1 MIRLLLV
8 AATLLSLCAATARVL
23 IVCGEHPREHI
34 GVRVCQQARRL
45 YEAAHDGSLPAWLEI
60 IERAVPSAYL
70 AADPC
75 RRTNDNGVDINR
87 NWPTLCEP
95 RDSEREATAH
105 DLAPAELQ
113 RTWAGPSPLSEA
125 ETKAIDAALLRH
137 RPDVVISI
145 HSGARLLALPW
156 FCSGFETTPPHHGDS
171 IQLFRSLLHAANITD
186 VPVVPAARSMYWARG
201 TLCDW
206 AVAER
211 GVRHCVVAEIY
222 NNPDADPTDEARFCS
237 QYFGGVDTA
246 GHLDAEEHRWAHDFL
261 YRALS
266 AAEQRWRE

>member
-1 MIRLLLV
+1 MIRTALLV
-8 AATLLSLCAATARVL
+8 ALVVSACAAARVL

-34 GVRVCQQARRL
+34 TVRVCQQARRL
-45 YEAAHDGSLPAWLEI
+45 YETAYGGALPPWLEI
-60 IERAVPSAYL
+60 IDRAVPSAYL
-70 AADPC
+70 ATDPC

-95 RDSEREATAH
+95 RDSERESTLH

-113 RTWAGPSPLSEA
+113 RTWAGPSPLSEP
-125 ETKAIDAALLRH
+125 ETRAIDAALLRH
-137 RPDVVISI
+137 RPHVVISV

-156 FCSGFETTPPHHGDS
+156 FCSGFESVPPHHGDS
-171 IQLFRSLLHAANITD
+171 IQLFRALLHEANITD

-222 NNPDADPTDEARFCS
+222 NDPDVDPTNEAYFCDR
-237 QYFGGVDTA
+237 YFGGVNTT
-246 GHLDAEEHRWAHDFL
+246 GHLDTEEHRWAHDFL
-261 YRALS
+261 FHSLS
-266 AAEQRWRE
+266 AAQRKWRE